1 MGWLITAGATKS
13 DVIRDCIRMQGW
25 GEGRE
30 GGAIEHCVRGNVLW
44 TVHVIR
50 DVATKAEVQRFIGCF
65 LLRSDPGYGWGY
77 KDIEES
83 MGPCYYSCP
92 LGYLDMVRCPED
104 TPSSYAKAWREKVRQ
119 YHASHIKL
127 SDGLR
132 LRITGSWKCHG
143 TPITE
148 VTVRRY
154 GRGWRAYVATSGMP
168 MKFPRRMLVGAE
180 VLTNCQVAV

>member
-1 MGWLITAGATKS
+1 MGWSHTAGATKS
-13 DVIRDCIRMQGW
+13 DIVRDCIRVQGW

-30 GGAIEHCVRGNVLW
+30 GLAIKHCIRGNVLW

-77 KDIEES
+77 KDMDES
-83 MGPCYYSCP
+83 SGPCYYSCP
-92 LGYLDMVRCPED
+92 LAYLDMVTCPED
-104 TPSSYAKAWREKVRQ
+104 TPYAKAWREKVQ
-119 YHASHIKL
+119 TYHTRIKL

-132 LRITGSWKCHG
+132 LRIVGSWKSAG
-143 TPITE
+143 NNNPITE

-154 GRGWRAYVATSGMP
+154 GRSWRAYMP
-168 MKFPRRMLVGAE
+168 NSAMPFKFPRRMLVGAE
-180 VLTNCQVAV
+180 VLTSS